1 MSDNTKKNSKNS
13 SILGYIIASIALVA
27 IFLFVFITNR
37 KIVFM
42 MDDIWY
48 WHNLVTDEPI
58 SSISDIIESQIWHY
72 FNWGGRAVAHSLLQ
86 LLLWSGFLC
95 CDILNTL
102 GLALLTL
109 LLGKYGKRKNYLW
122 NILLAISLIIGCNP
136 ALRDTLFWQ
145 SGCANYLY
153 MSLIYLSFA
162 WMYLNTLSDIKA
174 CSNDSCFNS
183 EVLKKNLLMSPSNPI
198 LSVLLALLF
207 LVWGILAGWTNEN
220 IGPTISMLTIVVEC
234 LLIKNKKKLQ
244 IWMVTGTFGCII
256 GSALMILA
264 PGNKIRELEVH
275 NYGNWKLNLCH
286 RVIDYFKPAYEWLSL
301 IILITLFS
309 FILYVLVLKH
319 MPDIITILIL
329 SSGILSYGAL
339 ILSPHIPERAMFG
352 ILCFLAWGSIRML
365 EKVFEESKTH
375 IFRIL
380 VTLLCAFIAFM
391 KLFYLFSI
399 TAGWYL

>member
-1 MSDNTKKNSKNS
+1 MSDNTKKNSINS

-27 IFLFVFITNR
+27 IFLLVFTTNR
-37 KIVFM
+37 KVIFM

-58 SSISDIIESQIWHY
+58 SNISDIIESQIWHY
-72 FNWGGRAVAHSLLQ
+72 NNWGGRIVAHSLLQ

-109 LLGKYGKRKNYLW
+109 LLGKYGVKKNQLW
-122 NILLAISLIIGCNP
+122 NILLAVSLIIGCNP

-145 SGCANYLY
+145 SGSANYLY
-153 MSLIYLSFA
+153 MSLIYLPFT
-162 WMYLNTLSDIKA
+162 WMYLRTLKD
-174 CSNDSCFNS
+174 D
-183 EVLKKNLLMSPSNPI
+183 NLLESLTKPLFSI
-198 LSVLLALLF
+198 LLAIVF
-207 LVWGILAGWTNEN
+207 FAWGILAGWTNEN
-220 IGPTISMLTIVVEC
+220 IGPTIAILTIVIET
-234 LLIKNKKKLQ
+234 LLVKSKKKLQ
-244 IWMVTGTFGCII
+244 AWMVTGTIGCII

-286 RVIDYFKPAYEWLSL
+286 RAIDYLKPAYEWLTL
-301 IILITLFS
+301 IILITVFS
-309 FILYVLVLKH
+309 FILYVLVLNH
-319 MPDIITILIL
+319 MPDIVTILIL
-329 SSGILSYGAL
+329 SSGILAYGAL

-365 EKVFEESKTH
+365 DKVFEESKNVV
-375 IFRIL
+375 FRIL